1 MIYIL
6 SGILAFVFLLLVVSV
21 YYNYK
26 HAVVIL
32 RTVDGIEEALDLLD
46 EKYASIS
53 DILEIPL
60 FYDSPQIR
68 KVHEDLKAS
77 RDAILN
83 VANLLG
89 NVEDTEEMQQ

>member
-1 MIYIL
+1 M
-6 SGILAFVFLLLVVSV
+6 
-21 YYNYK
+21 
-26 HAVVIL
+26 IL